1 VSVSLWSTSLW
12 PTSAWPT
19 SAWPTSAWIVLAAAM
34 LEALVGYP
42 DALHRRV
49 PHPVAWI
56 GAVISGLELQLNQGV
71 FGEPLRRIF
80 GVMTLLTIVAISGG
94 AGWALTRL
102 GGPWAV
108 VLVGTLGLAQ
118 RSLLDH
124 VSAVAKPLSHGDLEE
139 ARAAVSRIVGRDV
152 EALDEVGIASAAI
165 ESLAESFNDGVV
177 APMFWFVV
185 GGLPGLFVYKAV
197 NTADSLIGHREPRW
211 RSFGW
216 ASARFDDLLNLIP
229 ARIAGVL
236 IALAA
241 RGGWRTMLRDARKH
255 ASPNAGWPEAAMAGA
270 LDVRLGGAVSYD
282 RVTTARPTFGDGP
295 PASAADLNRALRIYL
310 LACGIL
316 WLMLAVGGLAWLR

>member
-1 VSVSLWSTSLW
+1 
-12 PTSAWPT
+12 
-19 SAWPTSAWIVLAAAM
+19 VLAAAM

-102 GGPWAV
+102 GGPWGV

-139 ARAAVSRIVGRDV
+139 ARATVSRIVGRDV
-152 EALDEVGIASAAI
+152 EASTRSASPRPRSRAWPRASTTASLRRCSGLWSAACRAC
-165 ESLAESFNDGVV
+165 SSTRRST
-177 APMFWFVV
+177 P
-185 GGLPGLFVYKAV
+185 P
-197 NTADSLIGHREPRW
+197 TA
-211 RSFGW
+211 
-216 ASARFDDLLNLIP
+216 
-229 ARIAGVL
+229 
-236 IALAA
+236 
-241 RGGWRTMLRDARKH
+241 
-255 ASPNAGWPEAAMAGA
+255 
-270 LDVRLGGAVSYD
+270 
-282 RVTTARPTFGDGP
+282 
-295 PASAADLNRALRIYL
+295 
-310 LACGIL
+310 
-316 WLMLAVGGLAWLR
+316 